1 MEGLEQRHRSEL
13 PRQLEAIQRRLG
25 DSATL
30 TLDFVGRWRRQ
41 AQQAVHPLAKNRL
54 LGIAL
59 LVGLLEQ
66 ALLGGLQTRGSQR
79 IIHLGGRGVALVQLF
94 EPLRTVQQLLGQHR
108 HGRMEGAHALPG
120 HAGVEGVL
128 PEAQHLDQLLA
139 QLRAGGIGEGNH
151 RQALGLDAHVAEHE
165 HHAQHQGGGLA
176 RSRPGEYPGDRMA
189 AEDHRPL
196 LVRGWADHPGLHR
209 LADALAHGL
218 DLRGVDRHLRRSVDT
233 LAGPLGRLSGL
244 GGSRLG
250 GLGTGS
256 GRLLRTGRP
265 GLSGGSDNLV
275 RPRPGPGMAQGRF
288 TLGAQ
293 VRGCARE
300 VARQCRG
307 EEQFVTPD
315 GRQHSTSPTQILMSP
330 A

>member
-1 MEGLEQRHRSEL
+1 MEDLEQRQRGEL
-13 PRQLEAIQRRLG
+13 PRQLEAVQRRPR
-25 DSATL
+25 
-30 TLDFVGRWRRQ
+30 DFAALAFAIAGRWRRQ
-41 AQQAVHPLAKNRL
+41 AQQVVHPLAKARL
-54 LGIAL
+54 LGVAL

-66 ALLGGLQTRGSQR
+66 ALLGRLETRGGQR
-79 IIHLGGRGVALVQLF
+79 IVQLGGRGVALVQLL
-94 EPLRTVQQLLGQHR
+94 EPLRVAQQLLGQYR

-151 RQALGLDAHVAEHE
+151 RQALGRDAHVAEHE
-165 HHAQHQGGGLA
+165 HHAQHQGGRLA
-176 RSRPGEYPGDRMA
+176 RASPGKHPGDRMA

-196 LVRGWADHPGLHR
+196 LVRWRADHPGLHR

-233 LAGPLGRLSGL
+233 LAGPLGRLSGP

-265 GLSGGSDNLV
+265 GLPGDSDNLV
-275 RPRPGPGMAQGRF
+275 RPCPGPGVTQGRF

-300 VARQCRG
+300 IARQGRG
-307 EEQFVTPD
+307 EEQFVAFD
-315 GRQHSTSPTQILMSP
+315 GRQHSASPIQILLSP